1 MKRAT
6 IPIGAS
12 DSVIVER
19 YMERSRRDV
28 FDEVRQTA
36 QVNEAARRDFDEV
49 AIRGKLGV
57 LAIIGKHLVFD
68 ERVHL
73 LADFVLPEPHSRHVG

>member
-1 MKRAT
+1 M
-6 IPIGAS
+6 
-12 DSVIVER
+12 IVER

-57 LAIIGKHLVFD
+57 LAIAGSSMTNTPWQLSSYRFWKLGAPSATVSVRCATTRI
-68 ERVHL
+68 
-73 LADFVLPEPHSRHVG
+73 ADGS